1 MTIDKTQAV
10 AFLVALGFAKAPEW
24 DDDKLKERL
33 DKVPTKVEEEEVP
46 EGFEDL
52 YKALVD
58 SDADEPIEFGKAK
71 GKKSKKTAVKKEPK
85 PAAKKAD
92 APAKDDTPPMQTK
105 KTAVKKEPK
114 PAAKKADAP
123 AKAKKESTPAKTV
136 ERDAFG
142 SKVGTISAKINA
154 VLGEE
159 WDDEANLASEAG
171 ITLDQA
177 RGRLYYAQQEGLIEC
192 RRLVQYRLVKKSK
205 K

>member
-71 GKKSKKTAVKKEPK
+71 GKKS
-85 PAAKKAD
+85 
-92 APAKDDTPPMQTK
+92 K